1 MRSFYVSIANV
12 RVLRRFSGF
21 MRVFNS
27 FSQAISLMI
36 LIFVFAGN
44 AVAQQPNPVERQV
57 TNPITDTP
65 SVNPLSQD
73 NLLPPTK
80 PNIPIS
86 NSEDLQ
92 VEYSRVNASGPE
104 NARIFVYE
112 GNVDARLGIYRL
124 QADKVTIYEAENRAV
139 AEGSVVFDQ
148 GNDQRITG
156 SRGEFNY
163 RTKLGFFENSTGFTN
178 QTADGTVIYF
188 TADRVERTSLTTI
201 VVKNAVVTACGDDN
215 VPKWSFEAKEIE
227 IETGDRVKMKR
238 PTFKVKG
245 VPIIPLPYASISIKR
260 EDRASGF
267 LTPTIGGGGDK
278 GIRISS
284 AYYQTLGKSADL
296 TIRNDIFTGRGLG
309 FGFDVRTRA
318 NERSY
323 FNFGFYAV
331 QDRIFGG
338 KGPNKPDQGGTQ
350 FYADGVQYF
359 PNGFVAAADVRIT
372 SNIAFRQVFSDRVQ
386 QIISP
391 LEVSQ
396 VFINKSWNNY
406 SLDFLARSQVVTIP
420 GVRISTRN
428 LPSVSFEKRP
438 SPLSFFKDLPVYF
451 SFKSSLEGVSR
462 RESTDPNF
470 QSAFEFNVLRSP
482 ALGQRLDF
490 NPQIE
495 IPFNYQGWT
504 LTTAAGL
511 RTTYYSNSQL
521 PGIRQVSGRDLIRGY
536 GELELDLRPPALAKN
551 FYASDNLFKF
561 RHVIEP
567 YLTYRLRK
575 GVGDDFQR
583 IILFDY
589 NDTVTDTNEIEFGVT
604 NRFYTRRYTEI
615 PAEGVSRAELLR
627 AAQNKENPLSI
638 QPYEIFTLTVRGKY
652 FADPTF
658 GGALVPGRRNQFQS
672 ITDLTAFTFGGVPR
686 RFSPVNVDL
695 TYRPRRTVYANSR
708 LDLGVQNLD
717 LRNISATLGYDTRF
731 LKIFQTFYYTKAVEL
746 VPNLRRYADHFG
758 REAGTTRGSQWS
770 PSFFAGNRERGYF
783 GGASVFFDFQHTRS
797 KKQSPLVT
805 STFTL
810 GYAYDCCAVT
820 MQYSSFNVGLRDEN
834 RFLFSFRLNGIGA
847 FGTEQIGQGLR

>member
-1 MRSFYVSIANV
+1 
-12 RVLRRFSGF
+12 

-27 FSQAISLMI
+27 FSHVIYLTI
-36 LIFVFAGN
+36 LILVFAGN
-44 AVAQQPNPVERQV
+44 AAAQQPNPVDRQV
-57 TNPITDTP
+57 TNPISDTP
-65 SVNPLSQD
+65 SVNPLEQE
-73 NLLPPTK
+73 NLLPPPK
-80 PNIPIS
+80 PKVPGI

-92 VEYSRVNASGPE
+92 VEYNQINATGPE
-104 NARIFVYE
+104 NARVVVYE

-124 QADKVTIYEAENRAV
+124 QADKITIYDAENRAV

-163 RTKLGFFENSTGFTN
+163 QTKLGYFENSTGFTN

-188 TADRVERTSLTTI
+188 TADRVERTSLTT
-201 VVKNAVVTACGDDN
+201 VVINNAVVTACGDDN
-215 VPKWSFEAKEIE
+215 VPKWSFEAKEVE
-227 IETGDRVKMKR
+227 ITMGDRVRLKR

-245 VPIIPLPYASISIKR
+245 VPIIPMPYASISIKR

-267 LTPTIGGGGDK
+267 LTPTVGGGGDK
-278 GIRISS
+278 GFRISN
-284 AYYQTLGKSADL
+284 AYYQTLGKSADITL
-296 TIRNDIFTGRGLG
+296 RSDIFTGRGLG

-323 FNFGFYAV
+323 LNFGFYAV

-396 VFINKSWNNY
+396 AFINKSWNNY

-470 QSAFEFNVLRSP
+470 PSAFEFDVLRTP

-495 IPFNYQGWT
+495 IPLNYQGWT
-504 LTTAAGL
+504 LTAAAGF

-521 PGIRQVSGRDLIRGY
+521 PETREVLGKDLIRGY

-551 FYASDNLFKF
+551 FYAPDNLFKF

-575 GVGDDFQR
+575 GVADDFKR

-589 NDTVTDTNEIEFGVT
+589 NDTVTDTNEVEFGVT

-615 PAEGVSRAELLR
+615 PTEGVSRAELLR

-638 QPYEIFTLTVRGKY
+638 QPYEIFTVTVRGKY
-652 FADPTF
+652 FADRTF
-658 GGALVPGRRNQFQS
+658 GGALTPGRRNQFQS

-695 TYRPRRTVYANSR
+695 TYRPRRTIYANSR

-717 LRNISATLGYDTRF
+717 LRNVSATLGYDTRF

-746 VPNLRRYADHFG
+746 VPNLRHYADPFG
-758 REAGTTRGSQWS
+758 NEAGTTRGSQWS

-783 GGASVFFDFQHTRS
+783 GGASVFFDFQNTRS
-797 KKQSPLVT
+797 KKQTPLVS

-847 FGTEQIGQGLR
+847 FGTEQIGQGFK